1 MQPPS
6 PAGREPERAFDFNP
20 FDPDVRR
27 NPYDL
32 FTRARRDHPVFVHDG
47 FPIVSVF
54 RYADAQAIL
63 KDPQTFSSNFPP
75 PPGVS
80 RDDLPPPSMLGQD
93 PPEHTRLRSL
103 VSQAFTPR
111 IIRGLEPRLRQV
123 ANELFDDAL
132 EKGEV
137 DFVEAMTYPLPVIA
151 IAEIIG
157 VPAADRDQFKRWS
170 DTAVEDLGNGLFV
183 PPGPER
189 LQKMGRM
196 LSEMGDY
203 FSKLADERRRA
214 PREDLLTGL
223 VLAEV
228 EGSKLTHQ
236 EMIQM
241 LVLLLVAGNETTTSL
256 IGNTVLELLDH
267 PDQLAR
273 LRAQPDLSAAAIEE
287 VMRFS
292 SPVQMDPRWPKR
304 DVEIGG
310 VKLETGR
317 FVVSWLGSANR
328 DEAVFPD
335 ADRFDIGR
343 EDNRHIGFGFGIHYC
358 IGANLARLE
367 ARVAL
372 DTLIARTSSF
382 ERTDDEA
389 LPLHPSIVFRGVTRL
404 PLRLTAA

>member
-1 MQPPS
+1 
-6 PAGREPERAFDFNP
+6 
-20 FDPDVRR
+20 
-27 NPYDL
+27 
-32 FTRARRDHPVFVHDG
+32 VHEG
-47 FPIVSVF
+47 FPIVSIF

-63 KDPQTFSSNFPP
+63 KDPDTFSSNFPA

-80 RDDLPPPSMLGQD
+80 REDLPPPSMLGQD
-93 PPEHTRLRSL
+93 PPGHTRLRSL
-103 VSQAFTPR
+103 VNQAFTPR
-111 IIRGLEPRLRQV
+111 IIRGLEPRLREV
-123 ANELFDDAL
+123 ANQLFDDAL
-132 EKGEV
+132 ERGEV
-137 DFVEAMTYPLPVIA
+137 DFVDAMTYPLPVIA

-157 VPAADRDQFKRWS
+157 VPAEDRDQFKRWS
-170 DTAVEDLGNGLFV
+170 DAAVEDLGNGLFV

-189 LQKMGRM
+189 LQKMGRL

-203 FSKLADERRRA
+203 FSKLADDRRRA

-223 VLAEV
+223 VQAEV

-256 IGNTVLELLDH
+256 IGNTVLELLGH

-273 LRAQPDLSAAAIEE
+273 LRAQPELSASAIEE
-287 VMRFS
+287 VLRFS

-310 VKLETGR
+310 VKLGAGR
-317 FVVSWLGSANR
+317 FVISWLGSANR

-335 ADRFDIGR
+335 AERFDIGR
-343 EDNRHIGFGFGIHYC
+343 EDNRHIAFGFGIHYC
-358 IGANLARLE
+358 LGANLARLE

-372 DTLIARTSSF
+372 DALIARTSSF
-382 ERTDDEA
+382 DRTGDEE
-389 LPLHPSIVFRGVTRL
+389 LPMHPSIVFRGVTRL
-404 PLRLTAA
+404 PLRLRAA